1 MISKS
6 KQLSVRRQFELLSMN
21 CSDLYHVQYSPASGK
36 IVWTKC
42 RWSELTTGIINVH
55 IWVLAKFRHA
65 FRRGVSGKQEGHTA
79 IHAADGNI
87 CDFIPKSIYQSAIS
101 KKASFHIYSEIM
113 KLDSLTRSGQSI
125 LPTFPW
131 NTGTAIILKSEQAVL
146 INQLDCADDSGI
158 ATIKKD
164 IADA

>member
-1 MISKS
+1 M
-6 KQLSVRRQFELLSMN
+6 R
-21 CSDLYHVQYSPASGK
+21 
-36 IVWTKC
+36 
-42 RWSELTTGIINVH
+42 
-55 IWVLAKFRHA
+55 
-65 FRRGVSGKQEGHTA
+65 
-79 IHAADGNI
+79 
-87 CDFIPKSIYQSAIS
+87 FIPKSIYQSAIS

-125 LPTFPW
+125 LPTFPMKH
-131 NTGTAIILKSEQAVL
+131 GSMYLTAIILKSEQAVL